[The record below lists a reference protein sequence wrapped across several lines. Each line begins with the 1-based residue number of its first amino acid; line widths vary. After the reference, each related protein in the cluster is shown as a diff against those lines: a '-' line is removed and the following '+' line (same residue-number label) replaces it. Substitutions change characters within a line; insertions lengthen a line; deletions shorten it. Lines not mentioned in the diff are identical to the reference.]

1 MEAMTDEKLIKELEH
16 YKKIFGTN
24 DIASRGYRAVV
35 KMLEQQI
42 EALNNFDLKSNID
55 QADKKYDR
63 ALKMFNEMP
72 DMILA
77 LKDLKDKLGIEY
89 VEKEIRVTAT
99 TPQSIAKLLQ

>member
-1 MEAMTDEKLIKELEH
+1 MTDEKLIKELEH